1 MNAKD
6 KAFLERFPIKES
18 SILIGLE
25 NFGATVFCIIGGLGS
40 PPINQKMAKSPPIR
54 VPVTKFL
61 HPPHK
66 NFNPS

>member
-25 NFGATVFCIIGGLGS
+25 NFGATVFSIIGGLGS
-40 PPINQKMAKSPPIR
+40 LRINKKMTKSPTIR
-54 VPVTKFL
+54 VPFTKFL